1 MTSGAARIPTVE
13 DKRRVVH
20 SSPEVRHPPLPTTS
34 MNEQERTMADTA
46 ARTIIRTQGRRAY
59 SAAFGARRSGPRHPL
74 VATAMVLPLAA
85 LLAVV
90 FGGWDAVVTQA
101 SSVGVMLGR

>member
-1 MTSGAARIPTVE
+1 MAHTAP
-13 DKRRVVH
+13 
-20 SSPEVRHPPLPTTS
+20 
-34 MNEQERTMADTA
+34 RTAL
-46 ARTIIRTQGRRAY
+46 RTQGRKAY
-59 SAAFGARRSGPRHPL
+59 GFAFGTRRQGRRHPL

-85 LLAVV
+85 LLVVV